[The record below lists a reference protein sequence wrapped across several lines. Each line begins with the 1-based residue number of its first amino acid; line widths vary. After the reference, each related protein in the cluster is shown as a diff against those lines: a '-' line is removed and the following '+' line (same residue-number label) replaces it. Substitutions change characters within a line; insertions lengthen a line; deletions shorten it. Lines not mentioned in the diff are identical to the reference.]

1 MKTIAFIQ
9 RGALTF
15 PSAPSRT
22 CSQGTGL
29 NLLGAPFNS
38 LCTWLKPQLLGL
50 PGSPAP
56 VPHSTGS
63 GGWEGGGGHCLPPP
77 PSYPPTH
84 SAGSSAVLSPQG
96 HGDFPG
102 VPALFTHP
110 AVPHT
115 HTSPLTCSYAHM
127 YEDSTPTPTHTCLY
141 TYPLTVHVHT
151 CLYTQPR
158 KGGLLALPWMGRYA
172 VERVCDSSAH
182 PHFPRVPPSFLVTTV

>member
-38 LCTWLKPQLLGL
+38 LSTWLKPQLLGL

-63 GGWEGGGGHCLPPP
+63 GVGSQEGGTAFPRPLH
-77 PSYPPTH
+77 YPPTH
-84 SAGSSAVLSPQG
+84 SAGSSAVLSPWSPSTLHTSG
-96 HGDFPG
+96 RPS
-102 VPALFTHP
+102 
-110 AVPHT
+110 HT
-115 HTSPLTCSYAHM
+115 HIPTHMFICTHVRRQYSYTHTYMLVYLPTHSTCSHL
-127 YEDSTPTPTHTCLY
+127 P
-141 TYPLTVHVHT
+141 VHT
-151 CLYTQPR
+151 TQE
-158 KGGLLALPWMGRYA
+158 GGPPGPPLDGEVCCREGLRLL
-172 VERVCDSSAH
+172 SS
-182 PHFPRVPPSFLVTTV
+182 PPFPRVPPSFLVTTV

>member
-1 MKTIAFIQ
+1 MKAIAFIQ
-9 RGALTF
+9 RGALTSL
-15 PSAPSRT
+15 SAPSRT

-38 LCTWLKPQLLGL
+38 LSTWLKPQLLEL
-50 PGSPAP
+50 PGSSAP

-63 GGWEGGGGHCLPPP
+63 GVGSQEGGTAFPHPLLTH
-77 PSYPPTH
+77 PPTLLEAPLSCLH
-84 SAGSSAVLSPQG
+84 RDTGTSLESQRSSHIRPSL
-96 HGDFPG
+96 
-102 VPALFTHP
+102 
-110 AVPHT
+110 T
-115 HTSPLTCSYAHM
+115 HTSPLTCSYAHT
-127 YEDSTPTPTHTCLY
+127 YEDSTPTPTHTCLD